1 MPRVFLRYLQRHWKR
16 HFPPIKGSTIFSFV
30 KQYFT
35 GILLFLSFS
44 AAFGQREYIEVS
56 GQVLNRETFK
66 PISLV
71 NVINLRDRSGT
82 VTNMEG
88 KFKVK
93 VRRSD
98 TLILS
103 SVEFVRDTITF
114 GHITSK
120 EHFVQVMLTS
130 RTYVLREVEVEGL
143 GNYDQ
148 LKAKILEWERN
159 KKSTKRAFVERP
171 TQPRMEAPE
180 KVAATWTSPF
190 DMLYETFGKR
200 PKQLKKLAELERQD
214 AYKAAIQY
222 RFTPEVVNAL
232 TQLDGAP
239 LESFMRRCR
248 FSYEFIFTAT
258 DYEFYIAILDYYSAY
273 RRDVERV
280 GEYGY

>member
-1 MPRVFLRYLQRHWKR
+1 M
-16 HFPPIKGSTIFSFV
+16 

-35 GILLFLSFS
+35 GILLFISLS
-44 AAFGQREYIEVS
+44 AAFGQIDYVEVS
-56 GQVLNRETFK
+56 GQILNRETFK

-71 NVINLRDRSGT
+71 NVINLRDRTGT
-82 VTNMEG
+82 VSNLEG
-88 KFKVK
+88 KFKLR

-103 SVEFVRDTITF
+103 SVDYVRDTLTF
-114 GHITSK
+114 SHLTSK
-120 EHFVQVMLTS
+120 EHFVQVMLVS
-130 RTYVLREVEVEGL
+130 RTYILREVEVEGL

-171 TQPRMEAPE
+171 DQPNMEAPE

-190 DMLYETFGKR
+190 DLLYESFGKR
-200 PKQLKKLAELERQD
+200 PKQLKKLAELERRD
-214 AYKAAIQY
+214 AYEAAIQY
-222 RFTPEVVNAL
+222 RFTPQVVNAL
-232 TQLDGAP
+232 TRLEGAQ
-239 LESFMRRCR
+239 LESFMRRCQ

-258 DYEFYIAILDYYSAY
+258 DYEFYMAILDYYNAY